1 MDSASPSETV
11 TFSLLETMRLEDG
24 RVPRLERHL
33 TRMEIAARHFGYA
46 WAEPAVR
53 GAVEATARSHS
64 SGSWRVRLLLARDGV
79 PTIECTG
86 YERETRGPWRVAFA
100 AHPVADA
107 RDPFVLNKTT
117 HREVYDAARRSRAD
131 VDDVLL
137 WNSRGEATE
146 STIGN
151 VVAEIDGVRYTPPVS
166 CGLLGGTF
174 RAEQLEAG
182 TIRERVLTKA
192 DVAAATRLWLINS
205 VREWIDAELVAR

>member
-1 MDSASPSETV
+1 MDSVPSPVGTP

-24 RVPRLERHL
+24 HVPRLERHL
-33 TRMEIAARHFGYA
+33 ERMEIAARRFGYF
-46 WAEPAVR
+46 WAEPAIR
-53 GAVEATARSHS
+53 SAVEATARSHA
-64 SGSWRVRLLLARDGV
+64 SGSWRVRLLLSRDGV
-79 PTIECTG
+79 PAIECTG
-86 YERETRGPWRVAFA
+86 YERSGAPWRVAFA

-117 HREVYDAARRSRAD
+117 HRAVYDTARRSHPD

-137 WNSRGEATE
+137 WNTRGEVTE
-146 STIGN
+146 ATIGN
-151 VVAEIDGVRYTPPVS
+151 VVAEIGGVRYTPPVS
-166 CGLLGGTF
+166 CGLLAGTF

-205 VREWIDAELVAR
+205 VREWIDAELVPR